1 MSSSLSSWSA
11 QLCLCCFL
19 ALVPLVPGPGCTAD
33 IFFFF
38 ADIFFKDGTN
48 EGLGTGILELFIK
61 SYVLIEVGGENKFGV
76 QCFISAGC
84 QTLRAVY
91 SGSSCS
97 EVL

>member
-19 ALVPLVPGPGCTAD
+19 ALVPLVPGPGCT
-33 IFFFF
+33 

>member
-1 MSSSLSSWSA
+1 MSLLLPSSGTLSTWPRMHCRH
-11 QLCLCCFL
+11 L
-19 ALVPLVPGPGCTAD
+19 
-33 IFFFF
+33 FFF